1 MGCSCS
7 NPSHQEDATRPRFF
21 LCQDFKELPGQTSN
35 AGIKKTIAWS
45 GRITT
50 SQLQEKR
57 EEFWRNRRSGN
68 RLIWRCIRQAV
79 EADAES
85 GALILQMNEIT
96 LEKDN
101 LTTCFDSDEV
111 RYEIPVWVINDPVKF
126 ADIDIQS
133 EATRAA
139 KKPEKPVVKGEALTI
154 KLRSM
159 LRQTDILVELV
170 NTDSTQKLVD
180 KFCEEFK
187 EIKPANVRIFFG
199 GKELREE
206 ASLLSYNIQN
216 EMVVQVYVK
225 KE

>member
-21 LCQDFKELPGQTSN
+21 LCQDYKELVGQTTNS
-35 AGIKKTIAWS
+35 GIKKTNAWS

-50 SQLQEKR
+50 QQMQEKR

-101 LTTCFDSDEV
+101 LTACFDSDGV

-126 ADIDIQS
+126 ADIDVQS

-139 KKPEKPVVKGEALTI
+139 KKAEKPVVKGEACTV

-159 LRQTDILVELV
+159 LRQTDIVVELI
-170 NTDSTQKLVD
+170 NTDSTQKLFD
-180 KFCEEFK
+180 RFCEEFK
-187 EIKPANVRIFFG
+187 EIKPENVRLFFG